1 MVPSDASTKKGSAS
15 KLTVAVGRSQFIVDG
30 APQFLAW
37 LLTRGYPQVLLFFF
51 FFFFAMGT
59 FPTCFLLP
67 HNKQAE
73 KAIENSSRQKSQAFV
88 SQSQKEHP
96 IAFVISCRAEEISGS
111 SLCSVG
117 GENTRA

>member
-1 MVPSDASTKKGSAS
+1 MVPSDASAKKGSAS
-15 KLTVAVGRSQFIVDG
+15 KLTVAVGWCQFIVDR
-30 APQFLAW
+30 APQFLAGCRPEAT
-37 LLTRGYPQVLLFFF
+37 LRF

-59 FPTCFLLP
+59 FPTYFLLP

-96 IAFVISCRAEEISGS
+96 IAFVVS
-111 SLCSVG
+111 S
-117 GENTRA
+117 

>member
-1 MVPSDASTKKGSAS
+1 
-15 KLTVAVGRSQFIVDG
+15 
-30 APQFLAW
+30 
-37 LLTRGYPQVLLFFF
+37 
-51 FFFFAMGT
+51 MGT

-96 IAFVISCRAEEISGS
+96 IAFVISYRAEEISGS